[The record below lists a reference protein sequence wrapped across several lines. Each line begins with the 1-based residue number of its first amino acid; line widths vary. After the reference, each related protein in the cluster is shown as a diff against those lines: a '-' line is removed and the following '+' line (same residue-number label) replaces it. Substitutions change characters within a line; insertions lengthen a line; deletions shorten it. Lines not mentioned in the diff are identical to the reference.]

1 MLGFAGQGEARQMT
15 DLPTKSTRHVIT
27 TGVILPTQPN
37 KTLIVLLEGEKTMR
51 VYEIESMVSCDGETK
66 VWQEE

>member
-1 MLGFAGQGEARQMT
+1 MT
-15 DLPTKSTRHVIT
+15 NLPTEATQHVIT
-27 TGVILPTQPN
+27 TGVILPTWP
-37 KTLIVLLEGEKTMR
+37 KETLIVLLKGEKTMR